1 MIRADSA
8 FCCRLWCSM
17 KKKEYLSAWQIFKRL
32 PQIVK
37 GNKKFWATPVS
48 IGVSLFVSG
57 VCSAYFLFYKTQSK
71 LLIWVPVNTAASL
84 TAIGGI
90 ICSCFIDKNQWY
102 HISLGRYDLIIWL
115 QGWLV
120 QLQFVVC
127 ICTIIQICLNFRK
140 SQIIRDLPGVAQL
153 LERLWACGQ
162 VCRCSYLCKLGEGG
176 HIWRRFSDAS
186 CPIQRSQR
194 ESKSHHKR
202 HTWTRQWV
210 RIQNYKPG
218 FIKKDWPSVVYPNHN
233 WMVLR
238 WSIGLGRPV

>member
-1 MIRADSA
+1 MHSLASFGYSIMDMFFKTKLIINGDTKV
-8 FCCRLWCSM
+8 FCSLT
-17 KKKEYLSAWQIFKRL
+17 
-32 PQIVK
+32 
-37 GNKKFWATPVS
+37 KFNINT
-48 IGVSLFVSG
+48 I
-57 VCSAYFLFYKTQSK
+57 YFQNR
-71 LLIWVPVNTAASL
+71 VPVKTAASL

-90 ICSCFIDKNQWY
+90 ICRCFIDKNQRY

-115 QGWLV
+115 RGWLV
-120 QLQFVVC
+120 QLQFIVC

-162 VCRCSYLCKLGEGG
+162 VCRCSYLCKLGERG
-176 HIWRRFSDAS
+176 HIWQRFSDAS

-210 RIQNYKPG
+210 RIQN
-218 FIKKDWPSVVYPNHN
+218 HHA
-233 WMVLR
+233 L
-238 WSIGLGRPV
+238 